1 MVKEI
6 EYEVE
11 KIVNKKRNLNGVI
24 LYEVKW
30 LGYPEDQ
37 NTWEPLSHL
46 TKVKKM
52 IAEFEKIKGKEID
65 EEWKKGKLD
74 FDKPKKIIG
83 IQLNNN
89 KLLLKIRW
97 KKRFKK
103 MQPKDTFIE
112 YNEIKNK
119 YPHKLL
125 KFFEKNIRLIGVKD
139 KKLIFNPNLQ
149 TLEVFEGNE
158 LEILS
163 N

>member
-11 KIVNKKRNLNGVI
+11 KIVNKKRNINGVI

-74 FDKPKKIIG
+74 YDKPKKIIG

-89 KLLLKIRW
+89 KLLLKIRR
-97 KKRFKK
+97 KKDSKK
-103 MQPKDTFIE
+103 SNLKTHLLNI
-112 YNEIKNK
+112 IK
-119 YPHKLL
+119 L
-125 KFFEKNIRLIGVKD
+125 KINIHI
-139 KKLIFNPNLQ
+139 NY
-149 TLEVFEGNE
+149 
-158 LEILS
+158 
-163 N
+163 